1 MSDPAGPARVSA
13 VEIARLAGV
22 GRAAVSNWR
31 RRHPDFPRPVGGTET
46 SPAFS
51 LTEVEAWLRAQGK
64 IAEVPLR
71 ERVRQQLERLRHPAD
86 SPAAPLVPALALLLL
101 LRRDPARWQ
110 ALALRPDHELATEL
124 PAALGLLAD
133 RTLGPSGARLLRLPA
148 LYGSTQLGLARLL
161 AEYAAEFP
169 DDGPQAVAAELTGGP
184 SDSAHRPGAA
194 LSAEVAALMGRL
206 ARTDAPDTLYDPACG
221 GGTLLLA
228 AGSGS
233 DGDGQ
238 GDEQGGVHR
247 GSFCG
252 QEADADLAAVA
263 LLRLALR
270 CPADGPLP
278 LPLHLAAGDALRA
291 EAALP
296 GVNADAVLSRPPYN
310 ERNWGA
316 DELAYDPRWEY
327 GLPARADSELAWV
340 QHCLARVRP
349 GGLVVLLLPGAVAAR
364 RSGRRVRADLLR
376 RGALRAVLALP
387 TGVAAPAAVPLHLW
401 LLRRPAPGEP
411 APLRVLL
418 ADVSGSPEDYPEAVL
433 DAWRGYESGGLP
445 DLPGVHRAVPVIDLL
460 DDAVDLTPA
469 RHLPQ
474 RPADAHG
481 VLTAQQQRLAAL
493 LAQLAPPAAALP
505 GHRPGGPAAGDEA
518 GPGGELGRSASTV
531 GELLRGGG
539 LELLGEGEP
548 VREGDVVLP
557 APGGVGGG
565 VGGAAA
571 EVHAG
576 PPVPAPRGAQVLR
589 PDPAVLDPWFLAGFL
604 GAALRAER
612 SGSTGTGTTLSRR
625 DVRRARVPRLSPAE
639 QRRYAAPFR
648 QLALFERGL
657 AEAAALGEQLAQG
670 IAAGFADGSLLP
682 EE

>member
-1 MSDPAGPARVSA
+1 MSDPAGAARVSA

-31 RRHPDFPRPVGGTET
+31 RRHPDFPRPVGGSET

-101 LRRDPARWQ
+101 LQRDPDRWQ
-110 ALALRPDHELATEL
+110 SLAPRPDQELATDL
-124 PAALGLLAD
+124 PAALGLLAV
-133 RTLGPSGARLLRLPA
+133 RTLGPDGARLLRLPA

-161 AEYAAEFP
+161 AEYAADFP
-169 DDGPQAVAAELTGGP
+169 GGDGPQAAATELTGGP
-184 SDSAHRPGAA
+184 ADSAHRPGAA

-206 ARTDAPDTLYDPACG
+206 ARTDAPDSLYDPACG

-228 AGSGS
+228 AGSDGRGDVHCGS
-233 DGDGQ
+233 C
-238 GDEQGGVHR
+238 H
-247 GSFCG
+247 G
-252 QEADADLAAVA
+252 QEADPDLAAVA

-270 CPADGPLP
+270 CPLGVPLP

-327 GLPARADSELAWV
+327 GLPARADSELAWA

-401 LLRRPAPGEP
+401 LLRRPVSGEP

-433 DAWRGYESGGLP
+433 DAWQGYESGRLP

-481 VLTAQQQRLAAL
+481 LLTAQQQRLAAL

-505 GHRPGGPAAGDEA
+505 GHRPGDRSDGDGTAA
-518 GPGGELGRSASTV
+518 GGELNRSASTV

-548 VREGDVVLP
+548 VRAGDVVLP
-557 APGGVGGG
+557 APGGAGTGGG
-565 VGGAAA
+565 GGGSVAA

-604 GAALRAER
+604 GVALRAER
-612 SGSTGTGTTLSRR
+612 SGGTGSGTTLSRR
-625 DVRRARVPRLSPAE
+625 DVRRARVPRLLPAE

-657 AEAAALGEQLAQG
+657 AEAATLGEQLAQG
-670 IAAGFADGSLLP
+670 IAAGFADGSLRP